1 MCGRGPMAPHR
12 VVDELVNCM
21 FRRLLV
27 PLDSSPHARHALAEA
42 IDLAKSNNA
51 RLTVMTVVPEPSA
64 WATRGAIDA
73 PINLRELNEQVEH
86 AYQRILDAAV
96 ETVPQDLSVK
106 TLLKHGAPG
115 AAIVDEVTAHDHD
128 LIIMGSRGRGELRSL
143 LLGSVSRHVLHE
155 SPIPVLVV
163 HVPGDQS

>member
-1 MCGRGPMAPHR
+1 MCGRGPMAPYR
-12 VVDELVNCM
+12 VVDEVGSCM

-27 PLDSSPHARHALAEA
+27 PLDSSPHAQHALAEA

-64 WATRGAIDA
+64 WATLGAIDA
-73 PINLRELNEQVEH
+73 PISLRELNEQVEH
-86 AYQRILDAAV
+86 AYQRILDSAV

-128 LIIMGSRGRGELRSL
+128 LIVMGSRGRGELRSL

-163 HVPGDQS
+163 HLPGDQS

>member
-1 MCGRGPMAPHR
+1 MCGRGPMAPYG
-12 VVDELVNCM
+12 VVDERGCCM

-51 RLTVMTVVPEPSA
+51 ELTVMTVVPEPSA
-64 WATRGAIDA
+64 WATLGAADA
-73 PINLRELNEQVEH
+73 PVNLRELNEQVEH

-96 ETVPQDLSVK
+96 ETIPQDLPVK

>member
-1 MCGRGPMAPHR
+1 
-12 VVDELVNCM
+12 M

-27 PLDSSPHARHALAEA
+27 PLDSSPHARQALVEA
-42 IDLAKSNNA
+42 IDLAKTNNA
-51 RLTVMTVVPEPSA
+51 RLTLMTVVPDASA
-64 WATRGAIDA
+64 WATLGAADA
-73 PINLRELNEQVEH
+73 PINLRELTEQVEH
-86 AYQRILDAAV
+86 AYQQILDAAV
-96 ETVPQDLSVK
+96 ETVPQDLPVE
-106 TLLKHGAPG
+106 TLLKHGPAG

-163 HVPGDQS
+163 HVPGDRA